1 MINIL
6 IVVFL
11 ATAGS
16 KNHMAAALTVQ
27 QVETKAD
34 FETFFR
40 FPWALYK
47 DNPYWVP
54 PLVSMQRHK
63 LDKAKNPTWKHMQ
76 GEYYI
81 ARRGDQPVGTIAAFI
96 NDQHNNHWNER
107 LGFFGAFELV
117 DDQEV
122 ADALLNAAA
131 DYVKARGCTGLRGPA
146 TFTTNEECGLLIEG
160 FDDLP
165 VVAYSYNPA
174 YYQKLVENAGG
185 FEKVMDL
192 YGYYLT
198 LQGTVTSG
206 AADKVMRVI
215 AKNNERRGIT
225 VRPPQPGQ
233 LRQDITTLKNIF
245 NSAWDKNWGFVPFT
259 DEELDQLVNDLGSYL
274 DRDLTLLAEVEGK
287 PVAFLLTVPDL
298 NQLLRRVYPRPGKPD
313 PLSMAQI
320 FWHWKIRPKITRVR
334 IPFMGVEEGYRGIG
348 VEAAMFAAL
357 YQRAIELAPKRGWQ
371 YADGGWVLETNDA
384 MSRLCES
391 FEGRVYKR
399 FRFYE
404 RKL

>member
-1 MINIL
+1 M
-6 IVVFL
+6 
-11 ATAGS
+11 T
-16 KNHMAAALTVQ
+16 AALTVRK
-27 QVETKAD
+27 VDTKAD
-34 FETFFR
+34 FETFLR
-40 FPWALYK
+40 FPWTLYK

-96 NDQHNNHWNER
+96 NHQHNTYWNEH

-122 ADALLNAAA
+122 ANALLNTAA
-131 DYVKARGCTGLRGPA
+131 DYARSCECTALRGPA
-146 TFTTNEECGLLIEG
+146 TFTINEECGLLIEG

-198 LQGTVTSG
+198 LQGTETSG
-206 AADKVMRVI
+206 TADKLMRVI

-225 VRPPQPGQ
+225 VRPPERGQ
-233 LRQDITTLKNIF
+233 LRRDITTLKNIF

-259 DEELDQLVNDLGSYL
+259 DEELDQLVSDLGSYL

-313 PLSMAQI
+313 VLSMAQV
-320 FWHWKIRPKITRVR
+320 FWHWKIRPKVTRVR

-348 VEAAMFAAL
+348 VEAAMFAEL
-357 YQRAIELAPKRGWQ
+357 YRRAIKLAPKRGWQ
-371 YADGGWVLETNDA
+371 YADGGWVLEINEA
-384 MSRLCES
+384 MSRLCET
-391 FEGRVYKR
+391 FDGHVYKR

-404 RKL
+404 RQL